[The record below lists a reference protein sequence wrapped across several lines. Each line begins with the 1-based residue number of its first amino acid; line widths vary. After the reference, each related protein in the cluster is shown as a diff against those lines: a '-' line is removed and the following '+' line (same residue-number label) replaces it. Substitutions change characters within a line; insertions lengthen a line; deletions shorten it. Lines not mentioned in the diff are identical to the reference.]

1 MEKSPGQLED
11 SPVGSGVRWAHY
23 VAALLAAG
31 YLVAVAAR
39 HVGSYNA
46 LVDGWG
52 VDVFEVSVGV
62 LCMLRFRHGSWRTIT
77 SSTRLFPLLLGAACI
92 TWGLGDTALTIE
104 SFGGATPPT
113 PSAADGFGLMFFPL
127 CYLALAVL
135 LRRDTK
141 GVAISAWLDRA
152 IAGLGLAAVAV
163 AFVLHPVLKAVGGWS
178 LASATSMAYPV
189 GDLVLLAVV
198 TGGFATASVARRQVL
213 AVIGIAMVVNFVGD
227 TYAMLQPD
235 STVGNIANALAW
247 PISILMLSAAAWI
260 QPATTSTTSATSRR
274 SGFVLPG
281 LGAAASLLI
290 LICASVGTISKDA
303 VGFATATLFIAG
315 IRLALTVQRAQ
326 SVNDERQRAM
336 TDRQEILLK
345 VLTEVARNAQ
355 LLTAASERL
364 TATATRLSGGADQ
377 ASSQADVVAN
387 ASRLIS
393 TSTQSVATGTEQMT
407 ASIAEIARNAADAA
421 SAGVEAMQ
429 ETERTNT
436 TISKLAKSSA
446 AIGTV
451 VQVITTIAQQTN
463 LLALNATIEAA
474 RAGEAGRGFAVVAGE
489 VKELATETARAT
501 EEISSMIRGIQDDT
515 ANSVEAIGRI
525 SQTIARINEIQIS
538 IASAVEE
545 QRDDGAGNP
554 DRGRGVAR
562 CRADQPSHLGCGRRR
577 QGDGGWRERHPRGRI
592 RAGHDGGDAAQ
603 PRIGVRG
610 ALASLIRPYYEAASF
625 IVSTPRSR
633 LLRRRWLLRKACA
646 TRHEQPY
653 LQHRRAW

>member
-1 MEKSPGQLED
+1 MEKSPGQLDD

-23 VAALLAAG
+23 VAALLAAA

-39 HVGSYNA
+39 RVGSYDA

-52 VDVFEVSVGV
+52 VDAFEVSVGV
-62 LCMLRFRHGSWRTIT
+62 LCMQRYRHGSWRTIT

-141 GVAISAWLDRA
+141 GVAITAWLDRA
-152 IAGLGLAAVAV
+152 IAGLGFAAVAA

-189 GDLVLLAVV
+189 GDLLLLAVL
-198 TGGFATASVARRQVL
+198 TGGFTTASVARRSVL
-213 AVIGIAMVVNFVGD
+213 VVAGIAMVVNFVGD

-247 PISILMLSAAAWI
+247 PISILMLSAAAWM
-260 QPATTSTTSATSRR
+260 QPAPTSARSTTSAMSELSATSRAR
-274 SGFVLPG
+274 TGGFVLPG
-281 LGAAASLLI
+281 LGAAASLII
-290 LICASVGTISKDA
+290 LVCTSVGNVSKEA
-303 VGFATATLFIAG
+303 VGLATATLFIAG
-315 IRLALTVQRAQ
+315 IRLALTVRQAQ
-326 SVNDERQRAM
+326 SVNDQRQRAM
-336 TDRQEILLK
+336 TDRQAILLK
-345 VLTEVARNAQ
+345 VLTEVARNAKM
-355 LLTAASERL
+355 LTAASERL
-364 TATATRLSGGADQ
+364 TVTATRLSGGADQ

-393 TSTQSVATGTEQMT
+393 ASTQSVATGTEQMT

-421 SAGVEAMQ
+421 SAGIEAMQ
-429 ETERTNT
+429 ETERTNS

-515 ANSVEAIGRI
+515 AQSVEAIGRI

-545 QRDDGAGNP
+545 QSVTTVQVTQTVGEVSQGAEQIS
-554 DRGRGVAR
+554 RHISVA
-562 CRADQPSHLGCGRRR
+562 A
-577 QGDGGWRERHPRGRI
+577 
-592 RAGHDGGDAAQ
+592 DAA
-603 PRIGVRG
+603 RGTAGGANDTLAAASELAEMAATLHNLVSEFG
-610 ALASLIRPYYEAASF
+610 AL
-625 IVSTPRSR
+625 SR
-633 LLRRRWLLRKACA
+633 A
-646 TRHEQPY
+646 
-653 LQHRRAW
+653 

>member
-1 MEKSPGQLED
+1 MEKSPGQLDD
-11 SPVGSGVRWAHY
+11 SPIGSGVRWAHY
-23 VAALLAAG
+23 VAALLAAA

-39 HVGSYNA
+39 RVGSYNA

-52 VDVFEVSVGV
+52 VDAFEVSVGV
-62 LCMLRFRHGSWRTIT
+62 LCMQRYRHGSWRTIT

-141 GVAISAWLDRA
+141 GVAITAWLDRA
-152 IAGLGLAAVAV
+152 IAGLGFAAVAA

-189 GDLVLLAVV
+189 GDLLLLAVV
-198 TGGFATASVARRQVL
+198 AGGFATASVARKRVL
-213 AVIGIAMVVNFVGD
+213 VVAGIAMVVNFVGD

-247 PISILMLSAAAWI
+247 PISILMLSAAVWM
-260 QPATTSTTSATSRR
+260 QPAPTSARSTTSTTSTTSGARTG
-274 SGFVLPG
+274 GFVLPG
-281 LGAAASLLI
+281 LGAAASLVI
-290 LICASVGTISKDA
+290 LVCSSVGNVSKEA
-303 VGFATATLFIAG
+303 VGLATATLFIAG
-315 IRLALTVQRAQ
+315 IRLTLTVRQAQ

-345 VLTEVARNAQ
+345 VLTEVARNAKM
-355 LLTAASERL
+355 LTAASERL
-364 TATATRLSGGADQ
+364 TVTATRLSGGADQ

-393 TSTQSVATGTEQMT
+393 ASTQSVATGTEQMT

-429 ETERTNT
+429 ETERTNS

-515 ANSVEAIGRI
+515 AQSVEAIGRI

-545 QRDDGAGNP
+545 QSVTTVQVTQTVGEVSQGAEQIS
-554 DRGRGVAR
+554 RHISVA
-562 CRADQPSHLGCGRRR
+562 A
-577 QGDGGWRERHPRGRI
+577 
-592 RAGHDGGDAAQ
+592 DAA
-603 PRIGVRG
+603 RGTAGGANDTLAAASELAEMAATLHNLVSEFG
-610 ALASLIRPYYEAASF
+610 AL
-625 IVSTPRSR
+625 SR
-633 LLRRRWLLRKACA
+633 A
-646 TRHEQPY
+646 
-653 LQHRRAW
+653 

>member
-1 MEKSPGQLED
+1 MEKSPGQLDD

-23 VAALLAAG
+23 VAALLAAA

-39 HVGSYNA
+39 RVGSYDA

-52 VDVFEVSVGV
+52 VDAFEVSVGV
-62 LCMLRFRHGSWRTIT
+62 LCMQRYRHGSWRTIT

-141 GVAISAWLDRA
+141 GVAITAWLDRA
-152 IAGLGLAAVAV
+152 IAGLGFAAVAA

-189 GDLVLLAVV
+189 GDLLLLAVL
-198 TGGFATASVARRQVL
+198 TGGFTTASVARRSVL
-213 AVIGIAMVVNFVGD
+213 VVAGIAMVVNFVGD

-247 PISILMLSAAAWI
+247 PISILMLSAAAWM
-260 QPATTSTTSATSRR
+260 QPAPTSARSTTSAMSELSATSRAR
-274 SGFVLPG
+274 TGGFVLPG
-281 LGAAASLLI
+281 LGAAASLII
-290 LICASVGTISKDA
+290 LVCTSVGNVSKEA
-303 VGFATATLFIAG
+303 VGLATATLFIAG
-315 IRLALTVQRAQ
+315 IRLALTVRQAQ
-326 SVNDERQRAM
+326 SVNDQRQRAM
-336 TDRQEILLK
+336 TDRQAILLK
-345 VLTEVARNAQ
+345 VLTEVARNAKM
-355 LLTAASERL
+355 LTAASERL
-364 TATATRLSGGADQ
+364 TVTATRLSGGADQ

-393 TSTQSVATGTEQMT
+393 ASTQSVATGTEQMT

-421 SAGVEAMQ
+421 SAGIEAMQ
-429 ETERTNT
+429 ETERTNS
-436 TISKLAKSSA
+436 TISKLARSSA

-515 ANSVEAIGRI
+515 AQSVEAIGRI

-545 QRDDGAGNP
+545 QSVTTVQVTQTVGEVSQGAEQIS
-554 DRGRGVAR
+554 RHISVA
-562 CRADQPSHLGCGRRR
+562 A
-577 QGDGGWRERHPRGRI
+577 
-592 RAGHDGGDAAQ
+592 DAA
-603 PRIGVRG
+603 RGTAGGANDTLAAASELAEMAATLHNLVSEFG
-610 ALASLIRPYYEAASF
+610 AL
-625 IVSTPRSR
+625 SR
-633 LLRRRWLLRKACA
+633 A
-646 TRHEQPY
+646 
-653 LQHRRAW
+653 

>member
-1 MEKSPGQLED
+1 MEKSPGQLDD

-23 VAALLAAG
+23 VAALLAAA

-39 HVGSYNA
+39 RVGSYNA

-52 VDVFEVSVGV
+52 VDAFEVSVGV
-62 LCMLRFRHGSWRTIT
+62 LCMQRYRHGSWRTIT

-141 GVAISAWLDRA
+141 GVAITAWLDRA
-152 IAGLGLAAVAV
+152 IAGLGFAAVAA

-189 GDLVLLAVV
+189 GDLLLLAVL
-198 TGGFATASVARRQVL
+198 TGGFTTASVARRSVL
-213 AVIGIAMVVNFVGD
+213 VVAGIAMVVNFVGD

-247 PISILMLSAAAWI
+247 PISILMLSAAAWM
-260 QPATTSTTSATSRR
+260 QPAPTSARSTTSAMSELSATSRAR
-274 SGFVLPG
+274 TGGFVLPG
-281 LGAAASLLI
+281 LGAAASLII
-290 LICASVGTISKDA
+290 LVCTSVGNVSKEA
-303 VGFATATLFIAG
+303 VGLATATLFIAG
-315 IRLALTVQRAQ
+315 IRLALTVRQAQ
-326 SVNDERQRAM
+326 SVNDQRQRAM
-336 TDRQEILLK
+336 TDRQAILLK
-345 VLTEVARNAQ
+345 VLTEVARNAKM
-355 LLTAASERL
+355 LTAASERL
-364 TATATRLSGGADQ
+364 TVTATRLSGGADQ

-393 TSTQSVATGTEQMT
+393 ASTQSVATGTEQMT

-421 SAGVEAMQ
+421 SAGIEAMQ
-429 ETERTNT
+429 ETERTNS
-436 TISKLAKSSA
+436 TISKLARSSA

-515 ANSVEAIGRI
+515 AQSVEAIGRI

-545 QRDDGAGNP
+545 QSVTTVQVTQTVGEVSQGAEQIS
-554 DRGRGVAR
+554 RHISVA
-562 CRADQPSHLGCGRRR
+562 A
-577 QGDGGWRERHPRGRI
+577 
-592 RAGHDGGDAAQ
+592 DAA
-603 PRIGVRG
+603 RGTAGGANDTLAAASELAEMAATLHNLVSEFG
-610 ALASLIRPYYEAASF
+610 AL
-625 IVSTPRSR
+625 SR
-633 LLRRRWLLRKACA
+633 A
-646 TRHEQPY
+646 
-653 LQHRRAW
+653 

>member
-1 MEKSPGQLED
+1 MEQSPGQRED

-23 VAALLAAG
+23 LAAFLAAA
-31 YLVAVAAR
+31 YLVGVAGR
-39 HVGSYNA
+39 RVGSYNA

-52 VDVFEVSVGV
+52 VDAFEVSVGV
-62 LCMLRFRHGSWRTIT
+62 LCMLRFRHGPWRTIA

-135 LRRDTK
+135 LRRETK
-141 GVAISAWLDRA
+141 GIAITAWLDRT
-152 IAGLGLAAVAV
+152 IAGLGFAAVAA
-163 AFVLHPVLKAVGGWS
+163 AFVLRPVLKALGGWS

-189 GDLVLLAVV
+189 GDLLLLAVV

-213 AVIGIAMVVNFVGD
+213 VVTGLAMVVNFVGD

-235 STVGNIANALAW
+235 STVGNIANSLAW
-247 PISILMLSAAAWI
+247 PISILMLSAAAWM
-260 QPATTSTTSATSRR
+260 QPTVTSVTSTTSGARS

-290 LICASVGTISKDA
+290 LVCTSVGSVSREA
-303 VGFATATLFIAG
+303 VGLATATLFIAG

-345 VLTEVARNAQ
+345 VLTEVARNAEM
-355 LLTAASERL
+355 LTAASERL

-393 TSTQSVATGTEQMT
+393 ASTQSVATGTEQMT

-421 SAGVEAMQ
+421 DAGAEAMR
-429 ETERTNT
+429 ETEQTNA
-436 TISKLAKSSA
+436 TISKLAQSSA
-446 AIGTV
+446 AIGNV
-451 VQVITTIAQQTN
+451 VKVITTIAQQTN

-489 VKELATETARAT
+489 VKELARETARAT
-501 EEISSMIRGIQDDT
+501 EEISSMIRGIQGDT
-515 ANSVEAIGRI
+515 AHSVEAIGRI

-545 QRDDGAGNP
+545 QSATTMQVTQTVSEVSHGAGQISHHIS
-554 DRGRGVAR
+554 VA
-562 CRADQPSHLGCGRRR
+562 A
-577 QGDGGWRERHPRGRI
+577 
-592 RAGHDGGDAAQ
+592 DAA
-603 PRIGVRG
+603 RG
-610 ALASLIRPYYEAASF
+610 TAGGATDTLTAASELASMAAALRNL
-625 IVSTPRSR
+625 VSEFGSLSR
-633 LLRRRWLLRKACA
+633 A
-646 TRHEQPY
+646 
-653 LQHRRAW
+653 

>member
-1 MEKSPGQLED
+1 MEKSPGQLDD

-23 VAALLAAG
+23 VAALLAAA

-39 HVGSYNA
+39 RVGSYNA

-52 VDVFEVSVGV
+52 VDAFEVSVGV
-62 LCMLRFRHGSWRTIT
+62 LCMQRYRHGSWRTIT

-141 GVAISAWLDRA
+141 GVAITAWLDRA
-152 IAGLGLAAVAV
+152 IAGLGFAAVAA

-189 GDLVLLAVV
+189 GDLLLLAVL
-198 TGGFATASVARRQVL
+198 TGGFTTASVARRSVL
-213 AVIGIAMVVNFVGD
+213 VVAGIAMVVNFVGD

-247 PISILMLSAAAWI
+247 PISILMLSAAAWM
-260 QPATTSTTSATSRR
+260 QPAPTSARSTTSAMSELSATSRAR
-274 SGFVLPG
+274 TGGFVLPG
-281 LGAAASLLI
+281 LGAAASLII
-290 LICASVGTISKDA
+290 LVCTSVGNVSKEA
-303 VGFATATLFIAG
+303 VGLATATLFIAG
-315 IRLALTVQRAQ
+315 IRLALTVRQAQ
-326 SVNDERQRAM
+326 SVNDQRQRAM
-336 TDRQEILLK
+336 TDRQAILLK
-345 VLTEVARNAQ
+345 VLTEVARNAKM
-355 LLTAASERL
+355 LTAASERL
-364 TATATRLSGGADQ
+364 TVTATRLSGGADQ

-393 TSTQSVATGTEQMT
+393 ASTQSVATGTEQMT

-421 SAGVEAMQ
+421 SAGIEAMQ
-429 ETERTNT
+429 ETERTNS

-515 ANSVEAIGRI
+515 AQSVEAIGRI

-545 QRDDGAGNP
+545 QSVTTVQVTQTVGEVSQGAEQIS
-554 DRGRGVAR
+554 RHISVA
-562 CRADQPSHLGCGRRR
+562 A
-577 QGDGGWRERHPRGRI
+577 
-592 RAGHDGGDAAQ
+592 DAA
-603 PRIGVRG
+603 RGTAGGANDTLAAASELAEMAATLHNLVSEFG
-610 ALASLIRPYYEAASF
+610 AL
-625 IVSTPRSR
+625 SR
-633 LLRRRWLLRKACA
+633 A
-646 TRHEQPY
+646 
-653 LQHRRAW
+653 

>member
-1 MEKSPGQLED
+1 MENRPGQLDD

-23 VAALLAAG
+23 VAALLAAA

-52 VDVFEVSVGV
+52 VDVFEVSLGV
-62 LCMLRFRHGSWRTIT
+62 LCMLRYKHGSWRTIT
-77 SSTRLFPLLLGAACI
+77 SSTRLFPLLLGASCI
-92 TWGLGDTALTIE
+92 FWGLGDTALTIE
-104 SFGGATPPT
+104 SFGGANPPT
-113 PSAADGFGLMFFPL
+113 PSVADGFGLTFFPL
-127 CYLALAVL
+127 CYVALAVL
-135 LRRDTK
+135 VRRDAK

-152 IAGLGLAAVAV
+152 IAGLGFAAVAA
-163 AFVLHPVLKAVGGWS
+163 AFVLPPVLKAVGGWS
-178 LASATSMAYPV
+178 LASATNMAYPV

-198 TGGFATASVARRQVL
+198 TGGLATASMARRRVL
-213 AVIGIAMVVNFVGD
+213 IVTGAAMVVNFVGD

-247 PISILMLSAAAWI
+247 PISILMLSAAAWM
-260 QPATTSTTSATSRR
+260 QPATANTTSTASTPSRAR
-274 SGFVLPG
+274 SGGFVLPS
-281 LGAAASLLI
+281 LGAAASLVI
-290 LICASVGTISKDA
+290 LVCTSVGTVSREA
-303 VGFATATLFIAG
+303 VALATATLFIAG
-315 IRLALTVQRAQ
+315 VRLALTVQKAQ

-345 VLTEVARNAQ
+345 VLTEVARNAEM
-355 LLTAASERL
+355 LTAASERL

-393 TSTQSVATGTEQMT
+393 ASTQSVATGTEQMT

-421 SAGVEAMQ
+421 SAGVEAMR
-429 ETERTNT
+429 ETEQTNS
-436 TISKLAKSSA
+436 TITKLAKSSA

-489 VKELATETARAT
+489 VKELATETAKAT

-515 ANSVEAIGRI
+515 AHSVDAIGRI

-545 QRDDGAGNP
+545 QSATTVQVTQTVSEVSEGAE
-554 DRGRGVAR
+554 
-562 CRADQPSHLGCGRRR
+562 QIS
-577 QGDGGWRERHPRGRI
+577 RHI
-592 RAGHDGGDAAQ
+592 SVTADAA
-603 PRIGVRG
+603 RGTAAGANDTLAAASELAAMAATLHNLVSEFG
-610 ALASLIRPYYEAASF
+610 AL
-625 IVSTPRSR
+625 SR
-633 LLRRRWLLRKACA
+633 A
-646 TRHEQPY
+646 
-653 LQHRRAW
+653 